1 MKDIVLHDLTRQRA
15 ESFTA
20 KPSHALMLTG
30 PTGSGKYTLAVR
42 MAEAILR
49 LPADGFLNHPY
60 GLTIGPEEAGKA
72 IGIEAVRS
80 LEKFTSLKVPGKS
93 AYDRVIV
100 VDGAH
105 LMTLEAQN
113 ALLKLLE
120 EPPEGTV
127 IILTVN
133 HEQTML
139 PTIRSRAQSIPVGR
153 VGRSDLE
160 RHFMGREFDDEAIG
174 RAYSI
179 SGGLPGLMHALLYES
194 EHPLL
199 LATDYARRLLSQS
212 AYERL
217 SMVDEL
223 AKQKMLAI
231 DICAILQHMAHLS
244 LQTASGPVA
253 KRWESILKAAYE
265 AGESLSVSAQP
276 KLVLTKLMLSL

>member
-1 MKDIVLHDLTRQRA
+1 
-15 ESFTA
+15 
-20 KPSHALMLTG
+20 MLTG
-30 PTGSGKYTLAVR
+30 PTGSGKYTLAIR

-49 LPADGFLNHPY
+49 LPADGFVSHPY

-72 IGIEAVRS
+72 IGIESVRN
-80 LEKFTSLKVPGKS
+80 LERFTSLKVPGKS

-100 VDGAH
+100 IDGAH

-153 VGRSDLE
+153 LGRSDLE
-160 RHFMGREFDDEAIG
+160 RHFMGREFDAEAIS

-217 SMVDEL
+217 TMVDEL

-253 KRWESILKAAYE
+253 KRWESVLKAAYE